1 MSEAAAETD
10 GRVGLVRKLGIF
22 DATMM
27 MMGIVIGSGI
37 YTTTGIIAE
46 SAPSAPL
53 ILAVWIFGGLLT
65 LTGALTYAELGA
77 AMPDAGGHYVYIREA
92 YGSLPAFLFG
102 WMLFFVGM
110 TGSIAA
116 LGVAFAEYVSFFLPW
131 FSTHNYLFTV
141 PVSLFG
147 LSFEYSIST
156 GQLFAVVVILLLST
170 MNIFGVVLGAIVQNV
185 FTVLKIG
192 TMLVFI
198 ALGLTI
204 GQGSPVDWSM
214 NPLGLSPGNLIV
226 GFGIAYIAVSWA
238 FDGWNNI
245 NYVAGEIKDPGR
257 NLTFAL
263 IAGTGSITV
272 LYVLTNLVYIY
283 ALPVGEMQGV
293 VRIAETT
300 STALFGGAAATI
312 ISAAVMV
319 SVFGSLNGTIIVGPR
334 VYYAMADDRLFFKK
348 VAEVH
353 PRWRTPAYSLVFQ
366 GVWAALLCL
375 TGTFEQLITMV
386 MFVIILF
393 TILAVASVFTLRKTQ
408 PDMPRPYLTWGYP
421 WVPALFIIFSTGIL
435 LATLFEKPVEAF
447 AGIGLTVIGIP
458 VYRYWNSK
466 RIQSAS

>member
-1 MSEAAAETD
+1 VSDPGPEA
-10 GRVGLVRKLGIF
+10 GGKVGLVRKLGIF

-53 ILAVWIFGGLLT
+53 ILLVWVFGGLLT

-116 LGVAFAEYVSFFLPW
+116 LGVAFAEYVSFFLPGL
-131 FSTHNYLFTV
+131 STHNYLFTV
-141 PVSLFG
+141 PVGLFG
-147 LSFEYSIST
+147 FSFDYSIST

-185 FTVLKIG
+185 FTVVKIG

-204 GQGSPVDWSM
+204 GQGPPVDWSM

-245 NYVAGEIKDPGR
+245 NYVAGEIKDPSR

-283 ALPVGEMQGV
+283 ALPVAEMQGV
-293 VRIAETT
+293 VRIAETA

-312 ISAAVMV
+312 ISAAVMI

-334 VYYAMADDRLFFKK
+334 VYYAMADDGL
-348 VAEVH
+348 
-353 PRWRTPAYSLVFQ
+353 
-366 GVWAALLCL
+366 LLCL
-375 TGTFEQLITMV
+375 TGSFEQLITMV

-393 TILAVASVFTLRKTQ
+393 TILAVASVFTLRRTR
-408 PDMPRPYLTWGYP
+408 PDMPRPYKTWGYP
-421 WVPALFIIFSTGIL
+421 WVPATFIILSTGIL
-435 LATLFEKPVEAF
+435 LATLFEKPVEAL

-466 RIQSAS
+466 REQPAAR